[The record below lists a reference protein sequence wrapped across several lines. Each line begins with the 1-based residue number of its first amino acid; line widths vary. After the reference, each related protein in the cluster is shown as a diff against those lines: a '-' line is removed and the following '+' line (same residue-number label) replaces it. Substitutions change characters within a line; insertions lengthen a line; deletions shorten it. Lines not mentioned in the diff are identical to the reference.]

1 MNRRRFALTGLA
13 GLQEGC
19 VAKIAP
25 VELRRLAVVGA
36 RARLMELRAEMA
48 SLVRAF
54 PEIGRAGAVGSGGG
68 VIAVRRARP
77 GRKTPMS
84 AAERREVS
92 ERMKKYWAAR
102 RAAKSK
108 K

>member
-1 MNRRRFALTGLA
+1 
-13 GLQEGC
+13 
-19 VAKIAP
+19 VAKMAP

-36 RARLMELRAEMA
+36 RARLVELKAEIA

-54 PEIGRAGAVGSGGG
+54 PEIGRAGSATAGAV
-68 VIAVRRARP
+68 VVRRAKP

-102 RAAKSK
+102 RAARAK

>member
-1 MNRRRFALTGLA
+1 M
-13 GLQEGC
+13 
-19 VAKIAP
+19 AP

-36 RARLMELRAEMA
+36 RARLVELKAEMA

-54 PEIGRAGAVGSGGG
+54 PEIGRAGGATSGAAV
-68 VIAVRRARP
+68 VRRAKP
-77 GRKTPMS
+77 GRKTPMT

-102 RAAKSK
+102 RASKSGK

>member
-1 MNRRRFALTGLA
+1 M
-13 GLQEGC
+13 
-19 VAKIAP
+19 AKMAP
-25 VELRRLAVVGA
+25 VELRRLAMVGA
-36 RARLMELRAEMA
+36 RARLVELKAEMA

-54 PEIGRAGAVGSGGG
+54 PEIGRAGGATAGAV
-68 VIAVRRARP
+68 VVRRAKP

-92 ERMKKYWAAR
+92 ERMKKYWAGR
-102 RAAKSK
+102 RAAKSAK

>member
-1 MNRRRFALTGLA
+1 M
-13 GLQEGC
+13 
-19 VAKIAP
+19 
-25 VELRRLAVVGA
+25 VGA
-36 RARLMELRAEMA
+36 RARLIELRAEMA

-54 PEIGRAGAVGSGGG
+54 PEIGRGSALGSGAI
-68 VIAVRRARP
+68 VKRRAKP
-77 GRKTPMS
+77 GRKTPMT

-102 RAAKSK
+102 RAAKGK

>member
-1 MNRRRFALTGLA
+1 MHCRRPALQGLT

-19 VAKIAP
+19 VAKMAP

-36 RARLMELRAEMA
+36 RARLVELKAEMA

-54 PEIGRAGAVGSGGG
+54 PEIGRAGGVTAGAV
-68 VIAVRRARP
+68 VARRAKP

-102 RAAKSK
+102 RAARAK

>member
-1 MNRRRFALTGLA
+1 
-13 GLQEGC
+13 

-36 RARLMELRAEMA
+36 RARLVELRAEMA

-54 PEIGRAGAVGSGGG
+54 PEIGRGGAVATG
-68 VIAVRRARP
+68 VVAVRRAKP
-77 GRKTPMS
+77 GRKTPMT

-92 ERMKKYWAAR
+92 ERMKRYWAAR
-102 RAAKSK
+102 RAAKGK

>member
-1 MNRRRFALTGLA
+1 M
-13 GLQEGC
+13 
-19 VAKIAP
+19 AKMAP

-36 RARLMELRAEMA
+36 RARLVELKAEMA

-54 PEIGRAGAVGSGGG
+54 PEIGRAGGAAGAV
-68 VIAVRRARP
+68 VVRRAKP

-102 RAAKSK
+102 RAARAK

>member
-1 MNRRRFALTGLA
+1 M
-13 GLQEGC
+13 
-19 VAKIAP
+19 AKIAL

-36 RARLMELRAEMA
+36 RARLVELKAEMA

-54 PEIGRAGAVGSGGG
+54 PEIGRGSAIAVGSRT
-68 VIAVRRARP
+68 VLVRRAKP
-77 GRKTPMS
+77 GRKTPMT

-92 ERMKKYWAAR
+92 ERMKKYWAGR
-102 RAAKSK
+102 RAAKGK

>member
-1 MNRRRFALTGLA
+1 
-13 GLQEGC
+13 
-19 VAKIAP
+19 VAKMAP

-36 RARLMELRAEMA
+36 RARLVELKAEMA

-54 PEIGRAGAVGSGGG
+54 PEIGRAGGATAGAV
-68 VIAVRRARP
+68 VVRRAKP

-102 RAAKSK
+102 RAARAK

>member
-1 MNRRRFALTGLA
+1 M
-13 GLQEGC
+13 
-19 VAKIAP
+19 AKIAP

-36 RARLMELRAEMA
+36 RTRLMELKAEMA

-54 PEIGRAGAVGSGGG
+54 PEIGRASAVTVGGGAV
-68 VIAVRRARP
+68 AVRRAKP
-77 GRKTPMS
+77 GRKTPMT

-92 ERMKKYWAAR
+92 ERMKKYWAGR

>member
-1 MNRRRFALTGLA
+1 MNCRRFALTVTA
-13 GLQEGC
+13 SLQEGC

-36 RARLMELRAEMA
+36 RARLVELKAEMA

-54 PEIGRAGAVGSGGG
+54 PEIGRAGAVTVGGG
-68 VIAVRRARP
+68 AVAVRRAKP
-77 GRKTPMS
+77 GRKTPMT

-102 RAAKSK
+102 RAAKNK